1 MNNILKYDMD
11 EDVSKSHTKKSDRK
25 KKQTRSMLQTWST
38 TLDNGVTFFGIFLR
52 AFPANIMLQFVV
64 GIFVKD

>member
-52 AFPANIMLQFVV
+52 AFQANIMLQFVV

>member
-25 KKQTRSMLQTWST
+25 KT
-38 TLDNGVTFFGIFLR
+38 DTFN
-52 AFPANIMLQFVV
+52 AFKLEALH
-64 GIFVKD
+64 